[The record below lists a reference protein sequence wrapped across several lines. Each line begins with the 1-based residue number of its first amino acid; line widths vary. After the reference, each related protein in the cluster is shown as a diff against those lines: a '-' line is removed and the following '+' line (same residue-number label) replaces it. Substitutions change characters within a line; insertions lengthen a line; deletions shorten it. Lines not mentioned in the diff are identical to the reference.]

1 MVICVPEPSDFQMLL
16 FLHLSL
22 SVFLLCMPLKVLDM
36 ISIFLHA
43 GLLLSIVF
51 FFLLFD
57 G

>member
-51 FFLLFD
+51 FFTF
-57 G
+57 